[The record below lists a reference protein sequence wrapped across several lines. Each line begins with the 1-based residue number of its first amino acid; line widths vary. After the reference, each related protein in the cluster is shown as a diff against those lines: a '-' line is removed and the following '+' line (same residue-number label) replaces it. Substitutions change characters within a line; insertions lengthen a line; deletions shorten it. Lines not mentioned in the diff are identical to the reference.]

1 MKTNIPVWEKAVL
14 SIPEATEY
22 SGIGRGRL
30 RKLCDDS
37 DCPFSFKVGNRRMIK
52 RKEFDQFIST
62 TKAIS

>member
-14 SIPEATEY
+14 TIPEAAEY

-30 RKLCDDS
+30 RKLCDDP
-37 DCPFSFKVGNRRMIK
+37 DCSFSFKVGNRRMVK

>member
-1 MKTNIPVWEKAVL
+1 MKIIIPIPEKAVL
-14 SIPEATEY
+14 SIPEAAEY

-37 DCPFSFKVGNRRMIK
+37 DCPFSFKVGNRRMVK

>member
-14 SIPEATEY
+14 TIPEAAEY

-37 DCPFSFKVGNRRMIK
+37 DCSFGFKVGNRRMVK